1 MMRVDRAA
9 KVYLAVGAT
18 DLRKAINGL
27 SILAQQQM
35 GQDPFGGG
43 YFAFSNRARNRIK
56 VLYWDRNGFCLWQKR
71 LERDRFRWPKN
82 AAEVMESRWPTAGM
96 VAGRTGCEG
105 GTRGSEIFS
114 GNLRKALDLRD
125 WTMLRMCPWR

>member
-1 MMRVDRAA
+1 MMRVDRGA
-9 KVYLAVGAT
+9 KVYLAVGST

-27 SILAQQQM
+27 SVLAAEQM

-43 YFAFSNRARNRIK
+43 YFAFSNRGRNRIK

-82 AAEVMESRWPTAGM
+82 AQEVMELDGRQLEWLLAGLDVREAHTEVKYSR
-96 VAGRTGCEG
+96 
-105 GTRGSEIFS
+105 I
-114 GNLRKALDLRD
+114 N
-125 WTMLRMCPWR
+125 

>member
-1 MMRVDRAA
+1 MMRMDRAE

-43 YFAFSNRARNRIK
+43 YFAFSNRTRNRIK

-71 LERDRFRWPKN
+71 LERGIY
-82 AAEVMESRWPTAGM
+82 S
-96 VAGRTGCEG
+96 
-105 GTRGSEIFS
+105 GSLQAIF
-114 GNLRKALDLRD
+114 
-125 WTMLRMCPWR
+125 

>member
-1 MMRVDRAA
+1 MMRMDRTA

-43 YFAFSNRARNRIK
+43 YFAFSNKARNRIK

-82 AAEVMESRWPTAGM
+82 AAQVMELDGRQLEWLLAGLDVREAHTEVKYSR
-96 VAGRTGCEG
+96 V
-105 GTRGSEIFS
+105 I
-114 GNLRKALDLRD
+114 
-125 WTMLRMCPWR
+125 

>member
-1 MMRVDRAA
+1 MRFEREAR
-9 KVYLAVGAT
+9 VYVAVGAT

-27 SILAQQQM
+27 SVLAQQQL

-71 LERDRFRWPKN
+71 LERDRFRWPRSSD
-82 AAEVMESRWPTAGM
+82 EVRELDGRHLEWLLAGLDIREAHEE
-96 VAGRTGCEG
+96 VKY
-105 GTRGSEIFS
+105 TRV
-114 GNLRKALDLRD
+114 
-125 WTMLRMCPWR
+125 T

>member
-71 LERDRFRWPKN
+71 LERDRFRWPKD
-82 AAEVMESRWPTAGM
+82 AAEVVELDGRQLEWLLSGLDVSDAHTEVKYSR
-96 VAGRTGCEG
+96 V
-105 GTRGSEIFS
+105 I
-114 GNLRKALDLRD
+114 
-125 WTMLRMCPWR
+125 

>member
-1 MMRVDRAA
+1 MMRVDRTA

-27 SILAQQQM
+27 AILAQQQM

-82 AAEVMESRWPTAGM
+82 AAEVMELDGRQLEWLLAGLDVREAHAEVKYSR
-96 VAGRTGCEG
+96 V
-105 GTRGSEIFS
+105 I
-114 GNLRKALDLRD
+114 
-125 WTMLRMCPWR
+125 

>member
-9 KVYLAVGAT
+9 KVYLAVEAT

-43 YFAFSNRARNRIK
+43 YFAFSNRGRNRIK

-71 LERDRFRWPKN
+71 LERDRFRCQ
-82 AAEVMESRWPTAGM
+82 
-96 VAGRTGCEG
+96 RT
-105 GTRGSEIFS
+105 R
-114 GNLRKALDLRD
+114 RR
-125 WTMLRMCPWR
+125 

>member
-43 YFAFSNRARNRIK
+43 YFAFSNRGRNRIK
-56 VLYWDRNGFCLWQKR
+56 VLYWDRNGFCLWQLCEASHNSHYAKS
-71 LERDRFRWPKN
+71 N
-82 AAEVMESRWPTAGM
+82 VMRRRAGN
-96 VAGRTGCEG
+96 RT
-105 GTRGSEIFS
+105 
-114 GNLRKALDLRD
+114 
-125 WTMLRMCPWR
+125 